1 MIEDERV
8 LDDEGVI
15 EDELRVDE
23 TRGVAEV
30 DGSLDLLEVALGEM
44 AETPLL
50 RHCFPGTES

>member
-30 DGSLDLLEVALGEM
+30 DGSLGLLEGALGEM
-44 AETPLL
+44 AGGGDTTPTALFSG
-50 RHCFPGTES
+50 H